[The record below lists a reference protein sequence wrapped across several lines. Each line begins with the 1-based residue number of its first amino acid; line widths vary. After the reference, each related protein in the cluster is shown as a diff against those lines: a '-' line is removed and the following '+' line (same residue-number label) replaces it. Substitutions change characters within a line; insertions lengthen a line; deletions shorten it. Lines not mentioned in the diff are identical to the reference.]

1 MDQLLNLPAI
11 DHSTE
16 AGAYDC
22 RPRTLSECIVNRKLD
37 IRRYIQFKKRSY
49 EDLQMQVESLLF
61 STSLLQEGHH
71 NGELEEARDNSSSF
85 TIMPAKKKRKE
96 RQFVMFTD
104 PHTGLRCRLYPTMS
118 LWYVLLPLNM

>member
-71 NGELEEARDNSSSF
+71 DGGVRRS
-85 TIMPAKKKRKE
+85 T
-96 RQFVMFTD
+96 RQFILVYNHASKEKEEERTTVCD
-104 PHTGLRCRLYPTMS
+104 VY
-118 LWYVLLPLNM
+118 

>member
-22 RPRTLSECIVNRKLD
+22 RPRTLSKCIVSRNLD
-37 IRRYIQFKKRSY
+37 IRRYIQFKKRSC

-71 NGELEEARDNSSSF
+71 DGGLEEARDNSSSF

-104 PHTGLRCRLYPTMS
+104 PHDTGLRC
-118 LWYVLLPLNM
+118 